1 MHEDIGY
8 DSINPDH
15 SVTEYTVTPSL
26 EVAPPAITTPTYA
39 MVAYAN
45 INTTYYVQMRNNIVV
60 PTVPPTGRDIQLLE
74 RLNNGVAFRSM
85 PKGLYIVETIYSPK
99 TERKDIMAF
108 VDYYSASRGFGY
120 SKETSDLIRDM
131 MVNRYTNNTCISG
144 RIAKDYQ
151 GTHNGAYP
159 FSLSIVTYVP
169 ASTIR
174 DHSYVYVNGPGVA
187 VTDTVPEYC
196 AKNPYSRE
204 HLEVAIA
211 NRDIPSDS
219 TSVNI
224 VLVTDD
230 TTPRYIN
237 IGKDTVKIL
246 PLVGKEASALPSG
259 CGITRY
265 RKGKMVDEKFIT
277 QEEFSDN
284 GIFKTRELCLA
295 DGDQTLA
302 LEKLKLTTELNK
314 AKLELDKV
322 KEAKS
327 KLKLEG
333 ESRKAAFAQ
342 DLAGRKMDLITTSAK
357 TKIKML
363 ESADTTRTVIQKNK
377 SNTIAVMTKLRAD
390 VARSRLDVHK
400 AMLSVHNE
408 LAKGVRDKELHQLKI
423 IDTSARLVAG
433 LLK

>member
-8 DSINPDH
+8 DSINPEH
-15 SVTEYTVTPSL
+15 NIAEYTVGPNL
-26 EVAPPAITTPTYA
+26 KVAPPAIDTPTYA

-45 INTTYYVQMRNNIVV
+45 NNTTYYVQMRNNIVV
-60 PTVPPTGRDIQLLE
+60 PTVPATGRDIQLLE
-74 RLNNGVAFRSM
+74 RLNNGTSFSRM
-85 PKGLYIVETIYSPK
+85 PAGLYIIETIYSPK
-99 TERKDIMAF
+99 TERRDIMAF
-108 VDYYSASRGFGY
+108 VDYYSAARGFGY
-120 SKETSDLIRDM
+120 TKETSDLIRDM
-131 MVNRYTNNTCISG
+131 MVNRYTNNTCIRG
-144 RIAKDYQ
+144 KIAKDHQ

-159 FSLSIVTYVP
+159 FSLSVVTYVS
-169 ASTIR
+169 AETIR

-204 HLEVAIA
+204 HLEAAIA

-237 IGKDTVKIL
+237 IGKDAVKIL

-265 RKGKMVDEKFIT
+265 RKGKLLDEKYIM

-284 GIFKTRELCLA
+284 GVFKTRELCLA
-295 DGDQTLA
+295 DGNKTLA
-302 LEKLKLTTELNK
+302 LEELKLSTELGK
-314 AKLELDKV
+314 AELELDKV

-333 ESRKAAFAQ
+333 ESRKAVFAQ
-342 DLAGRKMDLITTSAK
+342 DLAGRKIDLITTSAK
-357 TKIKML
+357 TKMKML
-363 ESADTTRTVIQKNK
+363 ESADSTRTVIQKNK
-377 SNTIAVMTKLRAD
+377 ANTIAVITKLRAD
-390 VARSRLDVHK
+390 VARSRLDTHK
-400 AMLSVHNE
+400 SMIAVRNE
-408 LAKGVRDKELHQLKI
+408 YAKGIRDKELHQLKI
-423 IDTSARLVAG
+423 IDTTARMIAG
-433 LLK
+433 LVK